1 MCAPKTMVKIGIV
14 IVAALVIGWLTFP
27 EMQSRIIAL
36 APFAIVLI
44 CPLAMLFGMRGH
56 EGHGGHGAS
65 HGTSSGHSSGGG
77 CCEKEKRDDARAKP
91 SERKE

>member
-1 MCAPKTMVKIGIV
+1 MAKIGIV
-14 IVAALVIGWLTFP
+14 IVVALAIGWLTFP
-27 EMQSRIIAL
+27 EMQSRIISL

-56 EGHGGHGAS
+56 EGHSGHGAS

-77 CCEKEKRDDARAKP
+77 CCGNDEDAHAKS